1 MRSPRLPP
9 NTRGPEQGPP
19 SRCPTPT
26 PIPSHGQ
33 GRAIVGL
40 GGFDR
45 SSRPSLTPR
54 PPLHKSPASGTRPP
68 ARGCPQR
75 PGFEPSLGAP
85 ASTHSTHHPS
95 PGGMRS
101 PLAKGS
107 LTFPRAPHVCWRA
120 SAGLGEEGEA
130 PVKDSLSSRSSP
142 TTAGAASAESSART
156 RPATL
161 LASAGPGQGQA
172 PACSPDLSGC
182 SPHLTPRPPG
192 RGGPSLP
199 STRRAML
206 SARAATRSSCRLTAA
221 PRRAAP
227 PPPLVPPSSG
237 EVSSGRGGA
246 AGAGR
251 KTFAKPWPRLIGPG
265 RLRSFA

>member
-33 GRAIVGL
+33 GRAIVSL

-85 ASTHSTHHPS
+85 ARTRSTHHPS

-101 PLAKGS
+101 PPAKGS
-107 LTFPRAPHVCWRA
+107 LIFPRAPHVCWRA
-120 SAGLGEEGEA
+120 SAGLEEEGEA
-130 PVKDSLSSRSSP
+130 PVKDSLSSRSSLLP
-142 TTAGAASAESSART
+142 PGLPLRN
-156 RPATL
+156 RPR
-161 LASAGPGQGQA
+161 GPGPRPSSPARGPGKARHPLAPRTSQA
-172 PACSPDLSGC
+172 VPLTSP
-182 SPHLTPRPPG
+182 PRPPG

-206 SARAATRSSCRLTAA
+206 SARAATRSSHRLTAA

-227 PPPLVPPSSG
+227 PPPLVPPSAR